1 MRKKMSENSKSLV
14 KILPIRGRGPSS
26 VTLVVAALV
35 LALIAVMAIPV
46 VDALLGGG
54 PSESV
59 QMEGE

>member
-1 MRKKMSENSKSLV
+1 MSENSKSLV